1 MDFLDYI
8 LIGTVSLVVVIIF
21 IMLLWGR
28 KYIPASK
35 TPVNKKKKK
44 RRRKGH
50 LERDLGSKSYDLI
63 QNE

>member
-8 LIGTVSLVVVIIF
+8 LIGTVSLAVVIIF

-35 TPVNKKKKK
+35 SPVNKKKKK
-44 RRRKGH
+44 HRQKGH
-50 LERDLGSKSYDLI
+50 LERELGSKSYDWI
-63 QNE
+63 PDE